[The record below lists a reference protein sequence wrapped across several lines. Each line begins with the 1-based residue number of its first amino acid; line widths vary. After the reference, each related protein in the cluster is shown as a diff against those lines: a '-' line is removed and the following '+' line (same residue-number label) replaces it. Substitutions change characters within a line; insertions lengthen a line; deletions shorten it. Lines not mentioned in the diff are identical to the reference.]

1 MGNNLLGKNATNMNI
16 LNLIRANM
24 GDIYQERIPEATL
37 DNIADIGEAILS
49 YEPFYNSFNQELINR
64 IGLSYITR
72 RDRFDN
78 PLRSLKHGMIPFGTD
93 VEEIY
98 VGVAQAKVFDPEGS
112 VDTVFKR
119 EKGLVKTAFHRQN
132 RQEFYKVTISRAELK
147 GAFISEYGLSDL
159 IAKKMDSLY
168 EGDSLDEFLL
178 MKKIIGNHY
187 TNGYFTPVVVPKV
200 ADMETAKQFTATLR
214 EYSSNLTFLKNTYN
228 PLGLLT
234 RTARADQVILIS
246 PKIEAMLDVEVLAMS
261 FNMSK
266 AELLGNIIVVD
277 DFGLSGSQYENIQ
290 AVMMDRE
297 LYAVWDTLYETGS
310 IYNPEGLYW
319 NNTLH
324 HWQILSTSMF
334 ANGVVFTTEPTPT
347 AVVVNPTSVSIAQ
360 GASYTFKATVTGDSS
375 NTVEWSITGNTSVDT
390 VINSVGELTIGADE
404 TTGTDNITV
413 TAKSVFKDTVSGTAK
428 VSVTAKV

>member
-1 MGNNLLGKNATNMNI
+1 MPNNLLGSKATNVNI
-16 LNLIRANM
+16 LNLIRGNM

-37 DNIADIGEAILS
+37 DNIAEIGESILS

-64 IGLSYITR
+64 IGLTYITK

-78 PLRSLKHGMIPFGTD
+78 PLRSLKHGMVPFGTD

-98 VGVAQAKVFDPEGS
+98 VGVAQAKVFDPES
-112 VDTVFKR
+112 SSDTVFKR
-119 EKGLVKTAFHRQN
+119 EKGLVKSAFHRQN

-159 IAKKMDSLY
+159 IGRKMDSLY
-168 EGDSLDEFLL
+168 EGDSLDEYLL

-187 TNGYFTPVVVPKV
+187 KNGYFVPVIVPKV
-200 ADMETAKQFTATLR
+200 EDMTTAKQFTATLR

-234 RTARADQVILIS
+234 RTARQDQVILIS
-246 PKIEAMLDVEVLAMS
+246 PKIEALLDVEVLAMS

-277 DFGLSGSQYENIQ
+277 DFGLSGSEYENIQ
-290 AVMMDRE
+290 AIMMDRE

-334 ANGVVFTTEPTPT
+334 TNGVVFTTEPTPT
-347 AVVVNPTSVSIAQ
+347 EITVNPSTVSVAQ
-360 GASYTFKATVTGDSS
+360 GGTYEFKAIVTGDSS
-375 NTVEWSITGNTSVDT
+375 NSVVWSIDGQTSADT
-390 VINSVGELTIGADE
+390 VINSVGELTLGSDE
-404 TTGTDNITV
+404 TVGDGLITV
-413 TAKSVFKDTVSGTAK
+413 TATSAFKETVKGTAT
-428 VSVTAKV
+428 VTVTAKV